1 MNNMNNGIMN
11 NNDNDNGINMNIN
24 QNNNIMI
31 FNENNMPNNLMNTN
45 MFNNNNINNNM
56 VNNNM
61 INNNNINFNQNF
73 GNMNNQNMNM
83 MNNNMNLMN
92 NRNIQGNMP
101 INELDIF
108 DKIIVIQFIS
118 TDQNIQRGIKCLPTH
133 KFAEIEEKL
142 YQIYPEYRKTNN
154 HFLTEGRV
162 VMRFQTIAENN
173 IKDGQIVQLIKE
185 D

>member
-1 MNNMNNGIMN
+1 MNNSNNG
-11 NNDNDNGINMNIN
+11 
-24 QNNNIMI
+24 
-31 FNENNMPNNLMNTN
+31 
-45 MFNNNNINNNM
+45 
-56 VNNNM
+56 
-61 INNNNINFNQNF
+61 INNNNL
-73 GNMNNQNMNM
+73 GKNNQNMNM
-83 MNNNMNLMN
+83 TNNNINLMN
-92 NRNIQGNMP
+92 NRNIQGNMFN
-101 INELDIF
+101 NELDIF

-173 IKDGQIVQLIKE
+173 IKDGQIVQLVRE

>member
-1 MNNMNNGIMN
+1 
-11 NNDNDNGINMNIN
+11 MNIN
-24 QNNNIMI
+24 QNNNIML
-31 FNENNMPNNLMNTN
+31 FNENNNLMNTN

-73 GNMNNQNMNM
+73 GNNCINNNFGMNNQNMNM

-92 NRNIQGNMP
+92 NQNIQGN
-101 INELDIF
+101 ISNNESYIF
-108 DKIIVIQFIS
+108 NKIIVIQFIS